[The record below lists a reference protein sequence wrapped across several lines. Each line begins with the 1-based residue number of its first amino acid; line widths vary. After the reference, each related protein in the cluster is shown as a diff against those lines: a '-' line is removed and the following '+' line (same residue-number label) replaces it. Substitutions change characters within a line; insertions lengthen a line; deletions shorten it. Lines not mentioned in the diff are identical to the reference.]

1 MEILSDSVLNKA
13 AIHKVNVMRN
23 VDEKL
28 EVPTD
33 WLYCF
38 FNKHISPEH
47 LNYKYITRIN
57 VIIQF

>member
-1 MEILSDSVLNKA
+1 MEILTDSVLYKA
-13 AIHKVNVMRN
+13 AIREANVMGN

-38 FNKHISPEH
+38 FNKMYHQSI
-47 LNYKYITRIN
+47 
-57 VIIQF
+57 